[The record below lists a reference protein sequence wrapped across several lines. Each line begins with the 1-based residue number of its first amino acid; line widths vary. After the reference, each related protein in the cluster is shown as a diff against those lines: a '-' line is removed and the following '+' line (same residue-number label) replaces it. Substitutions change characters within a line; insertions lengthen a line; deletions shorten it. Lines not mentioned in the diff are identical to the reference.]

1 MPFAVAQYLRH
12 LATRSSRMSRDCTDQ
27 VTSKELVQISVE
39 LIEKA
44 EELEAEF
51 RIENSPDRQETYEV
65 ITIGDDDD
73 AA

>member
-1 MPFAVAQYLRH
+1 
-12 LATRSSRMSRDCTDQ
+12 MSRDCTDP

-51 RIENSPDRQETYEV
+51 KIESTPDRQETYEV

>member
-1 MPFAVAQYLRH
+1 
-12 LATRSSRMSRDCTDQ
+12 MSRDCTDQ